1 MGIMRVENGD
11 IFCTL
16 DYRCPVAAD
25 QEALIAATREH
36 LPGVE
41 ATVVEQ
47 KAPHHVPEDS
57 ELVRC
62 LLAAYHEETGRPR
75 RLPPAAVPMPRY
87 SSGAWPLGGLPR

>member
-1 MGIMRVENGD
+1 MEHDGASLGCACADEVSGALTCNMGIMRVENGD

-41 ATVVEQ
+41 VTVVEQ
-47 KAPHHVPEDS
+47 KAPH
-57 ELVRC
+57 RGQR
-62 LLAAYHEETGRPR
+62 AGA
-75 RLPPAAVPMPRY
+75 LPA
-87 SSGAWPLGGLPR
+87 GGVS